1 MKRDSH
7 WFPGTDPKRRPSS
20 WWYVGWV
27 IYANWQSFAGAFGLF
42 AGACLLAFSTGR
54 RFDVDTL
61 VWGSYALAG
70 VGICL
75 LVNSLVGLVLVYGS
89 PARRYVKRLLEI
101 GGVRSPE
108 RVADLHIGTYRIS
121 YLLRDL
127 LPSAAIES
135 VDIWEDGRYEI
146 EPTLKLLRDLE
157 TVPEDNSRLRVE
169 RSRGGN
175 VPLPDASCDAVV
187 LGLGLHEI
195 PSGAPREQIFAE
207 TRRILKPDGKL
218 LFFEHTVDLQSLL
231 VFGPGISHWV
241 RRPEWR
247 RIVEQAFGDHVQH
260 LRSPEAID
268 LFVAA
273 RGD

>member
-1 MKRDSH
+1 MDRGVH
-7 WFPGTDPKRRPSS
+7 WFPGTNPGRRPSP

-27 IYANWQSFAGAFGLF
+27 IYANLWSFAVASGLF
-42 AGACLLAFSTGR
+42 AGVGRLAFSIGR
-54 RFDVDTL
+54 RFGFDAL
-61 VWGSYALAG
+61 VWGSYVLAVAG
-70 VGICL
+70 TFL
-75 LVNSLVGLVLVYGS
+75 LINSLVGLVLVYGA
-89 PARRYVKRLLEI
+89 PARRYVGRLLEM

-127 LPSAAIES
+127 LPSATIES

-157 TVPEDNSRLRVE
+157 SAPADNARLHVKRTG
-169 RSRGGN
+169 SGN
-175 VPLPDASCDAVV
+175 VPLSDACCDAVV

-207 TRRILKPDGKL
+207 ARRILKPDGKL

-241 RRPEWR
+241 RRPEWL
-247 RIVEQAFGDHVQH
+247 RIIAQTFGDGVQH
-260 LRSPEAID
+260 SRSPEAID